1 MDISLLLL
9 AMDAFVQAL
18 AKLAESKNQLKYQ
31 ANLAPFTCLSC
42 IYYGLTCLKCF
53 TFSSSV

>member
-31 ANLAPFTCLSC
+31 ANLAPLTCLSC
-42 IYYGLTCLKCF
+42 IYYGLTCLR
-53 TFSSSV
+53 